1 VKNNPIPLVNNLFVM
16 KVELNSEVISLE
28 YVKRT
33 ELLQVMNRTTFT
45 DLGIYNTVKKLV
57 ER

>member
-1 VKNNPIPLVNNLFVM
+1 MKNNPIPLVNNLFVM